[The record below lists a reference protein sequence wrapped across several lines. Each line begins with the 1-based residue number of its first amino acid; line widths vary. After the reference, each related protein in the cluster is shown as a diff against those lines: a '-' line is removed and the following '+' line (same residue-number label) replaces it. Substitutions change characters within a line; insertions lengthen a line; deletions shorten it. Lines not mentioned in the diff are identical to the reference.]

1 MAVAGFLCPSVH
13 SMVQLDGS
21 GLESLYAMTA
31 MRTLLKLPALLVG
44 WIVGVAADS
53 RDAVASAWEQKI
65 YKEVGG
71 QSLRAFVVPAVG
83 GSETGAPPAI
93 AFFHGGGWVFG
104 RPQEFFGACERF
116 AGKGFTT
123 VSFEY
128 RLSINADGSYPRPGV
143 SPIESVKDA
152 RSAIRWMRANA
163 AALRIDPD
171 RLVVAGQSAGGQ
183 LALATALIG
192 IDESTD
198 DLAVSP
204 EPNALLLY
212 SSNVNT
218 LEPWVDMLLGDRSAA
233 FIFAISPYH
242 HVRKGMPPAIAFRGL
257 EDNQV
262 LPYIVDQFKRRMDA
276 YGNELEIVSYPGRKH
291 YLGEGN
297 ETYATYFDEEI
308 MERTDAFLRQHGFM
322 P

>member
-1 MAVAGFLCPSVH
+1 
-13 SMVQLDGS
+13 
-21 GLESLYAMTA
+21 MTA
-31 MRTLLKLPALLVG
+31 MKTFVALVPLLGGL
-44 WIVGVAADS
+44 
-53 RDAVASAWEQKI
+53 VASAPAESPKAVAPVWKEKV
-65 YKEVGG
+65 YKQVDG
-71 QSLRAFVVPAVG
+71 QSLRAFVFPAVAG
-83 GSETGAPPAI
+83 PNTGAHPAI

-123 VSFEY
+123 ISFEY
-128 RLSINADGSYPRPGV
+128 RLSRNADGTYPKPGV
-143 SPIESVKDA
+143 SPVESVKDA

-163 AALRIDPD
+163 AVLHLDPH

-183 LALATALIG
+183 LALATVLI
-192 IDESTD
+192 DLNESTD
-198 DLAVSP
+198 DLSVSA

-242 HVRKGMPPAIAFRGL
+242 HIRKKMPPAIEFRGL

-262 LPYIVDQFKRRMDA
+262 LPYIVDMFKRRMDEF
-276 YGNELEIVSYPGRKH
+276 GNTFEVVSYPGRKH

-297 ETYATYFDEEI
+297 EKYANYFDEEI
-308 MERTDAFLRQHGFM
+308 MERTDVFLRQHGFM

>member
-1 MAVAGFLCPSVH
+1 MI
-13 SMVQLDGS
+13 
-21 GLESLYAMTA
+21 A
-31 MRTLLKLPALLVG
+31 MRTLITLVPLLCASG
-44 WIVGVAADS
+44 AGAS
-53 RDAVASAWEQKI
+53 GGSQHAVAPACEEKI
-65 YKEVGG
+65 YKEVDG
-71 QSLRAFVVPAVG
+71 QRLRAFVFPAVAG
-83 GSETGAPPAI
+83 PDTGARPAI

-128 RLSINADGSYPRPGV
+128 RLSVNADGTYPKPGV

-163 AALRIDPD
+163 AALHIDPD

-183 LALATALIG
+183 LALATALIE

-198 DLAVSP
+198 DRAVSP

-262 LPYIVDQFKRRMDA
+262 LPYIVDQFKQRMDE
-276 YGNELEIVSYPGRKH
+276 YGNELEVVSYPGRKH

-308 MERTDAFLRQHGFM
+308 LERTDAFLRKHGFM

>member
-1 MAVAGFLCPSVH
+1 
-13 SMVQLDGS
+13 
-21 GLESLYAMTA
+21 MTA
-31 MRTLLKLPALLVG
+31 MRTLVTLVPLLCG
-44 WIVGVAADS
+44 LAAW
-53 RDAVASAWEQKI
+53 VSAQSQNAIAPVWEEKV
-65 YKEVGG
+65 YKEIDG
-71 QSLRAFVVPAVG
+71 QSLRAFVFPAAAG
-83 GSETGAPPAI
+83 QDSGAHPAI

-104 RPQEFFGACERF
+104 QPQEFFGACERF
-116 AGKGFTT
+116 ARQGFTT
-123 VSFEY
+123 ISFQY
-128 RLSINADGSYPRPGV
+128 RLSLNADGTWPKAGV

-163 AALRIDPD
+163 SALHLDPD

-183 LALATALIG
+183 LALATALIE

-218 LEPWVDMLLGDRSAA
+218 LEPWVDMLLGDRSAS
-233 FIFAISPYH
+233 IFAISPYH
-242 HVRKGMPPAIAFRGL
+242 HVRKNMPPAIAFRGL
-257 EDNQV
+257 EDDQV
-262 LPYIVDQFKRRMDA
+262 LPYVVDLFKRRMDEF
-276 YGNELEIVSYPGRKH
+276 GNQFEVVSYPGRKH
-291 YLGEGN
+291 YLGVGIEK
-297 ETYATYFDEEI
+297 YANYFDEEI

>member
-1 MAVAGFLCPSVH
+1 MLRGFLER
-13 SMVQLDGS
+13 
-21 GLESLYAMTA
+21 LETMTV
-31 MRTLLKLPALLVG
+31 MRTLVTLVTLLSGLGACV
-44 WIVGVAADS
+44 
-53 RDAVASAWEQKI
+53 SAQSQNAIDPVWEEKI
-65 YKEVGG
+65 YKEVDG
-71 QSLRAFVVPAVG
+71 QSLRAFVFPAVAG
-83 GSETGAPPAI
+83 QNAGAHPAI

-116 AGKGFTT
+116 ARKGFTT
-123 VSFEY
+123 ISFEY
-128 RLSINADGSYPRPGV
+128 RLSRNADGTWPKPGV

-163 AALRIDPD
+163 AALHLDPD

-183 LALATALIG
+183 LALATALIE
-192 IDESTD
+192 INESTD

-204 EPNALLLY
+204 APNALLLY

-233 FIFAISPYH
+233 SIFAISPYH
-242 HVRKGMPPAIAFRGL
+242 HVRKQMPPAIAFRGL
-257 EDNQV
+257 NDDQV
-262 LPYIVDQFKRRMDA
+262 LPYIVDLFKRRMDEF
-276 YGNELEIVSYPGRKH
+276 GNRFEVVSYPGRKH
-291 YLGEGN
+291 YLGEGS
-297 ETYATYFDEEI
+297 EEYANYFDEEI